1 MTLEHRLVES
11 LQPIRQFVVAAAL
24 HHLFESGVYDQL
36 WDSELPEPVLADRL
50 ELEPQRLTA
59 LVQFL
64 CNEGYLARAGG
75 VCLTE
80 RGRALREFRGWYT
93 MLIGGYGSTFL
104 GLGDALRRGAASA
117 GRRADLV
124 GIGSCAISHYD
135 AIPLTRRLMRQIPG
149 GVQRIL
155 DLGCGNARYLV
166 EFCKLLPQ
174 IEAWGVEPDR
184 QGYEAAARL
193 VAEARLD
200 HRIHLSCA
208 GAVEF
213 FAQDIAWRPDLTV
226 LGFVLHEIL
235 GQHGE
240 AGAIRF
246 LADIVQRY
254 PDIHIIVIEVDHR
267 MADPERMKHPLALA
281 YYNGYFL
288 FHPFTRQQLEPIAFW
303 ERLFARAG
311 LDIVARDTTDTEV
324 DSTGFEVG
332 FLLRR
337 AGR

>member
-1 MTLEHRLVES
+1 MTLEHRLVEA

-24 HHLFESGVYDQL
+24 QHLFESGVYDRL
-36 WDSELPEPVLADRL
+36 WDSEAAEAALAEHLDLDPTRL
-50 ELEPQRLTA
+50 AA
-59 LVQFL
+59 LAQFL
-64 CNEGYLARAGG
+64 CNEGYL
-75 VCLTE
+75 E
-80 RGRALREFRGWYT
+80 RGPGLRLTAKGRTLSEFRGWYT
-93 MLIGGYGSTFL
+93 MLIGGYGGTFL
-104 GLGDALRRGAASA
+104 QLGDALRRGADGAS
-117 GRRADLV
+117 RRADLV

-149 GVQRIL
+149 GVRRIL

-166 EFCKLLPQ
+166 EFCKALPE

-184 QGYEAAARL
+184 QGYEAAAAL
-193 VAEARLD
+193 VAEQGLGDRIRLT
-200 HRIHLSCA
+200 CA

-213 FAQDIAWRPDLTV
+213 FARDTAFTPDLTV

-240 AGAIRF
+240 AGAIGF
-246 LADIVQRY
+246 LQDIIRRY

-267 MADPERMKHPLALA
+267 MADPVHMRHPLALA

-311 LDIVARDTTDTEV
+311 LDIMARDTTDVEV